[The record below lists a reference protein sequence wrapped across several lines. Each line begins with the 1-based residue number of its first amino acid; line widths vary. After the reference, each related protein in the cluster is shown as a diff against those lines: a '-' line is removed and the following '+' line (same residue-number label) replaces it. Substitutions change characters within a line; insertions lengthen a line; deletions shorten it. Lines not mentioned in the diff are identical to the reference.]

1 MQRLLRYFRYSEAN
15 MRRAL
20 KYVKKME
27 EQKEISHQDLVQVQQ
42 TFDRVDAL
50 SSELFYRI
58 GRLMK
63 FHSRSIRHESTNIS

>member
-1 MQRLLRYFRYSEAN
+1 MK
-15 MRRAL
+15 RAL

-27 EQKEISHQDLVQVQQ
+27 EQKDISYQDLVHVQQ

-63 FHSRSIRHESTNIS
+63 LHSKSIHHNSTRVS